1 MLIVDVLSVKEHPRK
16 VLLGLLPNE
25 CDVLC
30 THPMFGPDPENNG
43 WHGLNFV
50 YERTHIDGVILNP
63 TNKLSHQMTETY
75 ANSSDD
81 EDPYFIELRPNAFDR
96 INENSHAHNE
106 GKYCMK
112 CFLSIWE
119 EEGCCMVAMSSA
131 KHDTYA
137 SNSQFITHLMGQMLG

>member
-1 MLIVDVLSVKEHPRK
+1 
-16 VLLGLLPNE
+16 
-25 CDVLC
+25 
-30 THPMFGPDPENNG
+30 MFDSDSGKNG
-43 WHGLNFV
+43 WHELNLV
-50 YERTHIDGVILNP
+50 YERTHIYEVIFDP

-119 EEGCCMVAMSSA
+119 EEGCCMVSISCAN
-131 KHDTYA
+131 HDTYA
-137 SNSQFITHLMGQMLG
+137 ANSQFITHLMGRIMGSQGLAPTPIDTKVRLPLRFSLSIFD